1 MALSTT
7 QYGYIIDPM
16 VPFTDGKGKTIKDGF
31 VRVFVAGSSTPVITY
46 RNFDEATNQDRIE
59 LDNSGRTMTSVI
71 GSKGFTYKVC
81 VYDKHHSQESPIL
94 TVDKVSVIG
103 ANITAGTGA
112 TVVTGLDGLTT
123 KPDGFVDA
131 SVVGTD
137 GYVALDHTLVTD
149 DLNTDAKVTAVE
161 NDRYIP
167 LLNDDV
173 NDPDSKMTLGRLWQ
187 WVLGHIKSIATSIST
202 FRDGDYLFVDGSAG
216 MAKMSKDDF
225 LALIGNS
232 QEIYQ
237 RLKEAMLRV
246 DEIAGGIKPRIFG
259 TNWFDQSN
267 MLAGKWVSYENGTI
281 NDNPD
286 YSCSQLTPIEE
297 SATYH
302 AKNSVNGDQIA
313 FYDINLDFIGGVLLS
328 LQSDTEF
335 HTPAGARFA
344 RYCTETAN
352 LTPFYIVKDSAIMWK
367 DPYHFRGWYEGD
379 EIIVAKDGSGYF
391 TTLTEAASYAVDG
404 DVIHVKA
411 GVYDNEAVQLFGK
424 TVTVYGDGC
433 LNTIVKNG
441 WNTYSKAPI
450 EMTTGVLRDIQF
462 YAYDGGAPS
471 QDPSGATAYAL
482 HVDSD
487 TSYGKPFLVERCI
500 FISEKGNN
508 AVGVGIYGGCD
519 FIFRDCQFIG
529 GVSTPFYVHDST
541 NTQYVGVMDLELYN
555 NTFVSFGNGCFG
567 IDAARLNGTT
577 VYLTACGN
585 NFHDNGTP
593 VGLPHLFTSEVLY
606 PPDNQPGPATGNTNI
621 GVVNWNT
628 KPLNNGNNL
637 PIFNGGYQ
645 YATQGAD
652 WITHGQFGTDRIA
665 DGAITAAKVKDNETL
680 PVNVSGKAD
689 SSYTLIGTNMVTG
702 TNGYSL
708 LATLEFSNINAVYA
722 GAIFAVVSRG
732 GGACFEGIVSV
743 SLSEYSSA
751 GNETAPIVGNVV
763 VMNCRG
769 VNLASITSKFDFYML
784 RIEAGKY
791 QLYVHKNENGLPV
804 SCTLLAATECTCRL
818 FSSGAI
824 SNLPSAVATKK
835 LDWICNKGV
844 GTTSIP
850 VYVDDNGQVQPCDL
864 AQLKAA
870 LAAV

>member
-1 MALSTT
+1 MAKLLL
-7 QYGYIIDPM
+7 
-16 VPFTDGKGKTIKDGF
+16 KRIKDW
-31 VRVFVAGSSTPVITY
+31 T
-46 RNFDEATNQDRIE
+46 
-59 LDNSGRTMTSVI
+59 
-71 GSKGFTYKVC
+71 
-81 VYDKHHSQESPIL
+81 
-94 TVDKVSVIG
+94 
-103 ANITAGTGA
+103 
-112 TVVTGLDGLTT
+112 
-123 KPDGFVDA
+123 
-131 SVVGTD
+131 
-137 GYVALDHTLVTD
+137 
-149 DLNTDAKVTAVE
+149 
-161 NDRYIP
+161 
-167 LLNDDV
+167 
-173 NDPDSKMTLGRLWQ
+173 
-187 WVLGHIKSIATSIST
+187 TSITS
-202 FRDGDYLFVDGSAG
+202 FRTGDCIPVDGPSG
-216 MAKMSKDDF
+216 TAKMNKDDF

-232 QEIYQ
+232 HEIYQ
-237 RLKEAMLRV
+237 QLKLAMLRG
-246 DEIAGGIKPRIFG
+246 DRIAGGIKPRIFG
-259 TNWFDQSN
+259 TNWFNQSN
-267 MLAGKWVSYENGTI
+267 LLHGKWVSYQNGTV

-286 YSCSQLTPIEE
+286 YSCTQLTPIEE

-302 AKNSVNGDQIA
+302 AKNSTNGDQIA
-313 FYDINLDFIGGVLLS
+313 FYDINLEFIGGVLLS

-462 YAYDGGAPS
+462 YAYDGGSPS

-487 TSYGKPFLVERCI
+487 TSYGKTFLVERCI

-529 GVSTPFYVHDST
+529 GVSNPFYVHDST

-555 NTFVSFGNGCFG
+555 NTFMSFGNGCFG

-593 VGLPHLFTSEVLY
+593 AGLPHLLTGEVLY

-645 YATQGAD
+645 YATQSAE
-652 WITHGQFGTDRIA
+652 WITHGQFGTDRIE
-665 DGAITAAKVKDNETL
+665 DDAITADKVKDNETL
-680 PVNVSGKAD
+680 PVNISGNAATVNSHTVDTNVPSNAVFIVYITPATTKNEVAAIVSSGKLPVMQVVAGQGYDYFYPSWIGSDLTFVHIGRYGVVVKIWDNKVGGWTDVAGYDTTLSSD
-689 SSYTLIGTNMVTG
+689 ST
-702 TNGYSL
+702 
-708 LATLEFSNINAVYA
+708 NAVQNSTLYA
-722 GAIFAVVSRG
+722 VI
-732 GGACFEGIVSV
+732 
-743 SLSEYSSA
+743 
-751 GNETAPIVGNVV
+751 GNV
-763 VMNCRG
+763 
-769 VNLASITSKFDFYML
+769 
-784 RIEAGKY
+784 EA
-791 QLYVHKNENGLPV
+791 
-804 SCTLLAATECTCRL
+804 LLAAL
-818 FSSGAI
+818 
-824 SNLPSAVATKK
+824 
-835 LDWICNKGV
+835 
-844 GTTSIP
+844 
-850 VYVDDNGQVQPCDL
+850 
-864 AQLKAA
+864 
-870 LAAV
+870 

>member
-1 MALSTT
+1 ML
-7 QYGYIIDPM
+7 
-16 VPFTDGKGKTIKDGF
+16 FKRIKD
-31 VRVFVAGSSTPVITY
+31 
-46 RNFDEATNQDRIE
+46 
-59 LDNSGRTMTSVI
+59 
-71 GSKGFTYKVC
+71 
-81 VYDKHHSQESPIL
+81 
-94 TVDKVSVIG
+94 
-103 ANITAGTGA
+103 
-112 TVVTGLDGLTT
+112 
-123 KPDGFVDA
+123 
-131 SVVGTD
+131 
-137 GYVALDHTLVTD
+137 
-149 DLNTDAKVTAVE
+149 
-161 NDRYIP
+161 
-167 LLNDDV
+167 
-173 NDPDSKMTLGRLWQ
+173 W
-187 WVLGHIKSIATSIST
+187 ATSITT
-202 FRDGDYLFVDGSAG
+202 FRTGDCIPVDGPSG
-216 MAKMSKDDF
+216 TAKMDKDDF

-237 RLKEAMLRV
+237 RLKIAMLRI
-246 DEIAGGIKPRIFG
+246 DRIAGGIKPRIFG
-259 TNWFDQSN
+259 TNWFNQSN
-267 MLAGKWVSYENGTI
+267 LLHGKWVSYENGTV

-297 SATYH
+297 NATYH
-302 AKNSVNGDQIA
+302 AKNSTNGDQIA

-344 RYCTETAN
+344 RYCTETTN

-433 LNTIVKNG
+433 VNTIVKNG

-462 YAYDGGAPS
+462 YAYDGGSPS

-487 TSYGKPFLVERCI
+487 TSYGKTFLVERCI

-519 FIFRDCQFIG
+519 FIFRDCQFVG

-541 NTQYVGVMDLELYN
+541 NIQYVGVMDLELYN
-555 NTFVSFGNGCFG
+555 NTFVSLGNGCFG

-593 VGLPHLFTSEVLY
+593 VGLPHLFTGEVLY

-645 YATQGAD
+645 YATQSAD
-652 WITHGQFGTDRIA
+652 WITHGQFGTARIA
-665 DGAITAAKVKDNETL
+665 DDAITADKVKDDETL
-680 PVNVSGKAD
+680 PVNVSGSAYNLRGCRTLQSGAGGDGIHYQEIGQTPIRGASGSTTTLMLHGQGNVGTLSSNWIVELSYREATPSLAAYSIGAKGSEVQFGYWIDTDTSSTLHLIAKYPSYSRSPITIYCVNAD
-689 SSYTLIGTNMVTG
+689 GGFVFDVKNAETI
-702 TNGYSL
+702 
-708 LATLEFSNINAVYA
+708 EPPNAVWA
-722 GAIFAVVSRG
+722 QNNRHTFAR
-732 GGACFEGIVSV
+732 
-743 SLSEYSSA
+743 Y
-751 GNETAPIVGNVV
+751 NTPVG
-763 VMNCRG
+763 
-769 VNLASITSKFDFYML
+769 S
-784 RIEAGKY
+784 
-791 QLYVHKNENGLPV
+791 
-804 SCTLLAATECTCRL
+804 
-818 FSSGAI
+818 
-824 SNLPSAVATKK
+824 
-835 LDWICNKGV
+835 
-844 GTTSIP
+844 TSIP
-850 VYVDDNGQVQPCDL
+850 VYVDTNGQVQPCNL

>member
-1 MALSTT
+1 MANLLL
-7 QYGYIIDPM
+7 
-16 VPFTDGKGKTIKDGF
+16 KRIKDW
-31 VRVFVAGSSTPVITY
+31 T
-46 RNFDEATNQDRIE
+46 
-59 LDNSGRTMTSVI
+59 
-71 GSKGFTYKVC
+71 
-81 VYDKHHSQESPIL
+81 
-94 TVDKVSVIG
+94 
-103 ANITAGTGA
+103 
-112 TVVTGLDGLTT
+112 
-123 KPDGFVDA
+123 
-131 SVVGTD
+131 
-137 GYVALDHTLVTD
+137 
-149 DLNTDAKVTAVE
+149 
-161 NDRYIP
+161 
-167 LLNDDV
+167 
-173 NDPDSKMTLGRLWQ
+173 
-187 WVLGHIKSIATSIST
+187 TSITS
-202 FRDGDYLFVDGSAG
+202 FRTGDCIPVDGPSG
-216 MAKMSKDDF
+216 TAKMNKDDF
-225 LALIGNS
+225 LALVGNS
-232 QEIYQ
+232 HEIYQ
-237 RLKEAMLRV
+237 RLKLAMLRG
-246 DEIAGGIKPRIFG
+246 DRIAGGIKPRIFG
-259 TNWFDQSN
+259 TNWFNQSN
-267 MLAGKWVSYENGTI
+267 LLHGKWVSYQNGTV

-286 YSCSQLTPIEE
+286 YSCTQLTPIEE

-302 AKNSVNGDQIA
+302 AKNSTNGDQIA
-313 FYDINLDFIGGVLLS
+313 FYDINLEFIGGVLLS

-424 TVTVYGDGC
+424 NVTVYGDGC

-462 YAYDGGAPS
+462 YAYDGGSPS

-487 TSYGKPFLVERCI
+487 TSYGKTFLVERCI

-555 NTFVSFGNGCFG
+555 NTFMSFGNGCFG

-593 VGLPHLFTSEVLY
+593 AGLPHLLTGEVLY

-645 YATQGAD
+645 YATQGAE
-652 WITHGQFGTDRIA
+652 WITHGQFGTDRIK
-665 DGAITAAKVKDNETL
+665 DDAITADKVKDNETL
-680 PVNVSGKAD
+680 PVNISGNAATVNSHTVDTNVPSNAVFIVYITPATTLNEVAAIVSSGKLPVMQVVSGQGYDYFYPSWIGSGLTFVHIGRYGIGVKIWDNQLGSWTDVAGYD
-689 SSYTLIGTNMVTG
+689 TELSSTST
-702 TNGYSL
+702 
-708 LATLEFSNINAVYA
+708 NAVQNSTLYEV
-722 GAIFAVVSRG
+722 I
-732 GGACFEGIVSV
+732 
-743 SLSEYSSA
+743 
-751 GNETAPIVGNVV
+751 GNV
-763 VMNCRG
+763 
-769 VNLASITSKFDFYML
+769 
-784 RIEAGKY
+784 E
-791 QLYVHKNENGLPV
+791 
-804 SCTLLAATECTCRL
+804 TLLAAL
-818 FSSGAI
+818 
-824 SNLPSAVATKK
+824 
-835 LDWICNKGV
+835 
-844 GTTSIP
+844 
-850 VYVDDNGQVQPCDL
+850 
-864 AQLKAA
+864 
-870 LAAV
+870 